1 MPKKKG
7 NIDTRV
13 SLKLSFIRLRI
24 PIKIW
29 HFLIFTLKIYM
40 LGDKQD
46 KLRNQFLVLQRKN
59 YNSKTFLTVCI
70 YTMSRTFAMF
80 QENIPSLSFLVSSL
94 NTYRSCQFPHLVA
107 LKSITRLRF
116 FKYICKCFYIIF
128 YLICTTIA
136 IFITL

>member
-1 MPKKKG
+1 MNIIHLIFKKNSSMIREIIIGLSDAKNKKR

-59 YNSKTFLTVCI
+59 YNSKTFFNRMYL
-70 YTMSRTFAMF
+70 
-80 QENIPSLSFLVSSL
+80 
-94 NTYRSCQFPHLVA
+94 H
-107 LKSITRLRF
+107 
-116 FKYICKCFYIIF
+116 YI
-128 YLICTTIA
+128 
-136 IFITL
+136 

>member
-1 MPKKKG
+1 MNIIHLIFKKNSSMIREILIGLSDGKKKG

-59 YNSKTFLTVCI
+59 YNSKTFFNRMYL
-70 YTMSRTFAMF
+70 
-80 QENIPSLSFLVSSL
+80 
-94 NTYRSCQFPHLVA
+94 H
-107 LKSITRLRF
+107 
-116 FKYICKCFYIIF
+116 YI
-128 YLICTTIA
+128 
-136 IFITL
+136 

>member
-1 MPKKKG
+1 MIREIIIGLSDAKNKKR

-59 YNSKTFLTVCI
+59 YNSKTFFNRMYL
-70 YTMSRTFAMF
+70 
-80 QENIPSLSFLVSSL
+80 
-94 NTYRSCQFPHLVA
+94 H
-107 LKSITRLRF
+107 
-116 FKYICKCFYIIF
+116 YI
-128 YLICTTIA
+128 
-136 IFITL
+136 

>member
-1 MPKKKG
+1 MNIIHLIFEKNSSMIREIIIGLSDAKNKKR

-59 YNSKTFLTVCI
+59 YNSKTFFNRMYL
-70 YTMSRTFAMF
+70 
-80 QENIPSLSFLVSSL
+80 
-94 NTYRSCQFPHLVA
+94 H
-107 LKSITRLRF
+107 
-116 FKYICKCFYIIF
+116 YI
-128 YLICTTIA
+128 
-136 IFITL
+136 